1 MPGLPRSVG
10 ESGPATRPL
19 WAVRAAARAPRFAV
33 LAACGL
39 LALAGARALLAPQ
52 PQLSAQP
59 RSVTPVDV
67 AARSFAEAFARTYLT
82 WNANEPEARER
93 AIARVLGADVEPGG
107 GLVVPPRG
115 AQRVSWT
122 AVEGDRT
129 ASARRRIV
137 TVVAETSRGPV
148 HLAVPVSR
156 DDRGLLFVSGVPAIV
171 GPPARTSTGA
181 APPEVEVEDRALRA
195 VGSRVV
201 RNYLA
206 GERDDLAAD
215 LAPGAIVSLPELR
228 LKVRSTD
235 AVTWVSEPRRL
246 AVALTASTTD
256 GARLSLRYE
265 LGVARVS
272 GRWVVRTIHINPV
285 AREGDQ

>member
-1 MPGLPRSVG
+1 MPVRRVVG
-10 ESGPATRPL
+10 ESGTASRPL
-19 WAVRAAARAPRFAV
+19 WAVRAAARAPRIAV

-39 LALAGARALLAPQ
+39 LALVGARALLAPE
-52 PQLSAQP
+52 PQLSAQR

-67 AARSFAEAFARTYLT
+67 TARSFAEAFARTYLT
-82 WNANEPEARER
+82 WNADEPETRER
-93 AIARVLGADVEPGG
+93 AIARFVGSDVEPAAGV
-107 GLVVPPRG
+107 VVPPRG
-115 AQRVSWT
+115 AQQVSWT
-122 AVEGDRT
+122 AVEGDR
-129 ASARRRIV
+129 AAGERGRII
-137 TVVAETSRGPV
+137 TVAAETSRGPI

-246 AVALTASTTD
+246 AVALSASTPA
-256 GARLSLRYE
+256 GARLALRYE
-265 LGVARVS
+265 LSVVRLS

>member
-1 MPGLPRSVG
+1 MPGRPRVLG
-10 ESGPATRPL
+10 ESGAATRPL
-19 WAVRAAARAPRFAV
+19 WAIRTAARAPRIAV

-39 LALAGARALLAPQ
+39 LALAGVRALLAPQ
-52 PQLSAQP
+52 PQMPTQP
-59 RSVTPVDV
+59 RSAAAVDV
-67 AARSFAEAFARTYLT
+67 AARAFAEAFAREYLN
-82 WNANEPEARER
+82 WNGSNPETRER
-93 AIARVLGADVEPGG
+93 AIARFLGAEVEPGA

-122 AVEGDRT
+122 AVEGDR
-129 ASARRRIV
+129 AAGERRRII
-137 TVVAETSRGPV
+137 TVAAETSRGPTR
-148 HLAVPVSR
+148 LAVPVSR

-181 APPEVEVEDRALRA
+181 APPELEVEDRALRA
-195 VGSRVV
+195 VASRVV
-201 RNYLA
+201 RNYVA

-215 LAPGAIVSLPELR
+215 LARGAVVSLPELR

-246 AVALTASTTD
+246 AVALTASTPD

-265 LGVARVS
+265 LGVIRLS